1 MTEMCKS
8 RERTRPQQHKPHNS
22 LRWRAVSSRATS
34 KSRLPVVRL
43 RRNQQSAVSG
53 FGDRVLYGL
62 CLAAGLLAIFV
73 LGEIIYQV
81 IHGAS
86 PSISHFGL
94 GFLVHSRWQ
103 TNFDIFGA
111 ATMVF
116 GTVVCSLI
124 ALAIAAPLGIAIGLY
139 LAMMA
144 PASVRRI
151 VGPLVEMLAAVPS
164 VIVGFWG
171 VAVLAPFVA
180 HHLEP
185 FLHSVFGFI
194 PIFGAPQT
202 TGLSVFTAGL
212 GLSLMVLPIVAAL
225 SRDLF
230 LTVPQELRDGAAAL
244 GSTRWEIIRGVV
256 LPTTASGVAAAT
268 VLGLGRALGEAIA
281 VLQMIG
287 DGEGIHKS
295 LFLPGISL
303 ASKIASEFTSPEGKF
318 DIPSL
323 FYLALILLVIGLT
336 TSLVARW
343 IGRRFDVQR
352 VLAQ

>member
-1 MTEMCKS
+1 
-8 RERTRPQQHKPHNS
+8 
-22 LRWRAVSSRATS
+22 VSSRARI
-34 KSRLPVVRL
+34 KSALPALAL
-43 RRNQQSAVSG
+43 RRNRQSSVSG
-53 FGDRVLYGL
+53 FGDRVLYAL
-62 CLAAGLLAIFV
+62 CALAGVLATFV
-73 LGEIIYQV
+73 LVEIVYQV

-86 PSISHFGL
+86 PSISRFGL
-94 GFLVHSRWQ
+94 GFIVHARWQ
-103 TNFDIFGA
+103 PNFSIFGA
-111 ATMVF
+111 ASALF
-116 GTVVCSLI
+116 GTLVSSLTALVI
-124 ALAIAAPLGIAIGLY
+124 ATPLGIAIGLY
-139 LAMMA
+139 LSMMA
-144 PASVRRI
+144 PRSVRRI
-151 VGPLVEMLAAVPS
+151 VGPLVEMLAAIPS

-180 HHLEP
+180 QHLEP
-185 FLHSVFGFI
+185 FLHSVLGFI

-212 GLSLMVLPIVAAL
+212 GLSLMILPIIAAL

-230 LTVPQELRDGAAAL
+230 LTVPEELKDGAAAL

-287 DGEGIHKS
+287 DGTGVHSS
-295 LFLPGISL
+295 LFLPGTSL
-303 ASKIASEFTSPEGKF
+303 ASRIANEFESPESKLH
-318 DIPSL
+318 IPSL
-323 FYLALILLVIGLT
+323 YYLALILLVIGLT
-336 TSLVARW
+336 TSAIARW